1 MATDTRQLW
10 VLGALGVLLLIVG
23 YRAWPHTAAT
33 PAPSSNEG
41 RPAATTGSTATAPIP
56 TAPEVHLG
64 ALEAP
69 RPAPG
74 PVTRDPFRF
83 KPIAPPA
90 ASTPERNAPA
100 APSGPPPAPA
110 LAPIPLKFIG
120 ILGRPQEKIAVLRD
134 PAGHVDYGSEG
145 AIIGGRYRV
154 LHIGEESIE
163 LAYLD
168 GRGRQ
173 TIRLSGS

>member
-1 MATDTRQLW
+1 
-10 VLGALGVLLLIVG
+10 
-23 YRAWPHTAAT
+23 
-33 PAPSSNEG
+33 
-41 RPAATTGSTATAPIP
+41 
-56 TAPEVHLG
+56 
-64 ALEAP
+64 
-69 RPAPG
+69 
-74 PVTRDPFRF
+74 
-83 KPIAPPA
+83 
-90 ASTPERNAPA
+90 
-100 APSGPPPAPA
+100 
-110 LAPIPLKFIG
+110 
-120 ILGRPQEKIAVLRD
+120 VLRD